1 MTEASQAPSSPRSA
15 PRNLLKRVETHVR
28 LYSHLDNFSV
38 SSSST
43 SLRLRKPTESGGT
56 PQSQSN
62 AGSWTSSFDATRIHR
77 GTPTSQF
84 YEEVIAP
91 CVTNCTS
98 GQSYLFLTT
107 GPPESGR
114 SQTLYGSPHHSEKGL
129 IELTAEDLLRRVAMR
144 QKVLLQASASAD
156 KENAGTLP
164 YSSASTAQEEPPS
177 GNMVVTY
184 ASFTTMGDV
193 ITDTITGEA
202 VQLEEFP
209 PPLGLV
215 PLPEVRLLED
225 ARSAVVLP
233 QTKQSEMSC
242 IVQFYVYAP
251 VGGSGRRS
259 MATLTFVDVTAFRA
273 PLSRELQH
281 LIHTVQA
288 VAGTAP
294 EGSGD
299 ANFKN
304 ARLTT
309 LLEPALQGYVT
320 LVSITTISGR
330 PEMYDATKAALQFTQ
345 DLGAIHQV
353 LILIHIQN
361 PRWFMESA
369 QGIEALRTVREKA
382 RLESYSRGVY
392 DYYKTA
398 SKWLLENVDNVD
410 TQLERILEETD
421 TVRRGIASEV
431 SGQYRELQAR
441 VEEEDKEL
449 QEEVRCANTI
459 EQRCE
464 ELTAR
469 LHEMETSMVRL
480 EQQASQGD
488 VSCGRKISEIQVE
501 LSGLESANSTLI
513 EERRRLEKESTIY
526 AQKVDELQGM
536 LNAYA

>member
-1 MTEASQAPSSPRSA
+1 
-15 PRNLLKRVETHVR
+15 
-28 LYSHLDNFSV
+28 
-38 SSSST
+38 
-43 SLRLRKPTESGGT
+43 
-56 PQSQSN
+56 
-62 AGSWTSSFDATRIHR
+62 
-77 GTPTSQF
+77 
-84 YEEVIAP
+84 
-91 CVTNCTS
+91 
-98 GQSYLFLTT
+98 
-107 GPPESGR
+107 
-114 SQTLYGSPHHSEKGL
+114 
-129 IELTAEDLLRRVAMR
+129 MR

-536 LNAYA
+536 LNAYAEDLHYLQGMTTSATELHRMNRKRARLEDDLQLAAQVVQKKNGNPRPDRQRQSLLTRLTTVQQRVEQLRTSTQGNSRANSNPKRNYRSFSSDVSPSSYRMQKYKDEKS